1 MFTISIETLFGC
13 FGGIT
18 LLIIGLFTFISEM
31 IVIIKYGADMSD
43 FILLF
48 IGATFIFLGSLAIL
62 CSTGILILI

>member
-1 MFTISIETLFGC
+1 MFTISATALIGC
-13 FGGIT
+13 FGGII

-31 IVIIKYGADMSD
+31 IDIIKYGADMLD

-62 CSTGILILI
+62 CSTGILILV

>member
-1 MFTISIETLFGC
+1 MFTISIEILFGC
-13 FGGIT
+13 FIGIA
-18 LLIIGLFTFISEM
+18 LLVIGLFTFISEM
-31 IVIIKYGADMSD
+31 IVIIKYGADMLD